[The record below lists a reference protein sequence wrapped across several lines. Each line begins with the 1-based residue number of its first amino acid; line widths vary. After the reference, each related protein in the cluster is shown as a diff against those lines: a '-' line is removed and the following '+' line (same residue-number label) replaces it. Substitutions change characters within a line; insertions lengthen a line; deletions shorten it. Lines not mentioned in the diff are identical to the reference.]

1 MLNTAAHKHTHMQ
14 NTQHSGGGETSNW
27 EQCIRGERSSAQ
39 SKPEKHVA
47 TKDAQMRV
55 TSQTRAKQG
64 HIPAGTGSSSSQFPQ
79 HIGNWGEGELER
91 VHNQRPQHSH
101 EAGARQD
108 APTPMSHFIPQWA
121 YETLPRDCLI
131 MLLESALKHMP
142 QESDV
147 VARCMR
153 ALAPLTKDEYIQC
166 FGSAPRELGYC
177 SSGAGGG
184 SARPMEASNFHVS
197 TTASAGHRPIAQ
209 ESPRQAQS
217 IDTFSRP
224 RAPEERLD
232 AGVFFG
238 RRSLDSGMDR
248 ANYLAA
254 APQHLAK
261 YERSLSASL
270 KFDTPQHMADPL
282 TVKYDRSLSPTGHR
296 SGTRS
301 RSPAMGAAWGNSL
314 SGGDARHYY
323 KPAYAPGEEPR
334 TNKGG
339 SARTSIR
346 LTESRSGTRTSI
358 LTEEQAIEVFKQR
371 PAQRSDRASLC
382 SELADRYNVTTTA
395 IRHIWD
401 RRTWVWTNIPYWTKA
416 EMAQSLS
423 EGTCEACRGKVEKI
437 EDTCELCPINRKRG
451 RPRGAR
457 DTYRRL
463 RKNP

>member
-1 MLNTAAHKHTHMQ
+1 
-14 NTQHSGGGETSNW
+14 
-27 EQCIRGERSSAQ
+27 
-39 SKPEKHVA
+39 
-47 TKDAQMRV
+47 
-55 TSQTRAKQG
+55 
-64 HIPAGTGSSSSQFPQ
+64 
-79 HIGNWGEGELER
+79 
-91 VHNQRPQHSH
+91 
-101 EAGARQD
+101 
-108 APTPMSHFIPQWA
+108 MSHFIPQWA

-177 SSGAGGG
+177 SSGGGGG

-232 AGVFFG
+232 AGVFVG

-282 TVKYDRSLSPTGHR
+282 TVKYDRSLSPKGHCG
-296 SGTRS
+296 GTRS

-346 LTESRSGTRTSI
+346 LTESRSGTRTSV